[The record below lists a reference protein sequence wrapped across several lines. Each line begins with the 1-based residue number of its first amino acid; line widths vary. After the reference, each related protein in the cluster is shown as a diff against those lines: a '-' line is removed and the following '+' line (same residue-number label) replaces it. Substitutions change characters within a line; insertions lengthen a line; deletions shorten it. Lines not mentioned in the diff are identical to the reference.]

1 MKFGYFENL
10 KDPTQRRPYHDLV
23 VEMRELAVL
32 LDEGGFETIWL
43 PEHHFSIWGRELLG
57 NPLLAAADLTART
70 KRIRLGLAAAIITHW
85 HPLRLAEDL
94 ALLDNLTDGRLE
106 VGVGRGNYGLEASNL
121 NPIADPNNQE
131 QNFKVFAETFE
142 ILKKALSEDRF
153 SHRGQFYQFPA
164 PGFKAD
170 RAHSVNDPAYIDA
183 ATGEL
188 AKLTTYPRP
197 LQRPHPPFWQMVDS
211 DRSIEYAAANDC
223 GIIMWRPTIASLKE
237 RLRLYRETTRKS
249 RGVDLPTGAR
259 TAIMREI
266 FVADSEAEARRL
278 AEEPMMGALNF
289 ANWRG
294 PKIFLNPGE
303 RLDPELET
311 QLKKKLTYDF
321 VAPRSV
327 IFGTPDHVADK
338 LEELEVEVG
347 IEQVVVKSSWPG
359 LSHEHTMRSLRRL
372 IGEVIPRLDERRRR
386 RQGAAAAAAE

>member
-10 KDPTQRRPYHDLV
+10 TDPTQRRPYRDLIR
-23 VEMRELAVL
+23 EMRELATL
-32 LDEGGFETIWL
+32 LDKGGFDYIWL

-57 NPLLAAADLTART
+57 NPLLTAVDLAART
-70 KRIRLGLAAAIITHW
+70 KRLRIGLAAAIITHW

-106 VGVGRGNYGLEASNL
+106 VGVGRGNYGLEARNL

-131 QNFKVFAETFE
+131 QNFKVFTETFE
-142 ILKKALSEDRF
+142 IIKKALSQERF

-183 ATGEL
+183 ASGEL
-188 AKLTTYPRP
+188 VKLTTYPRP
-197 LQRPHPPFWQMVDS
+197 LQRPYPPMWQMVDS

-223 GIIMWRPTIASLKE
+223 GIIMWRPTVTSLKE
-237 RLRLYRETTRKS
+237 RLRLYRETAKKTC
-249 RGVDLPTGAR
+249 GVDLPVGAR

-266 FVADSEAEARRL
+266 FVADSEAEARRI
-278 AEEPMMGALNF
+278 AEGPMMDGLNF
-289 ANWRG
+289 SNWRG

-303 RLDPELET
+303 KLEPELEAE
-311 QLKKKLTYDF
+311 LKKKLTYEF

-327 IFGTPDHVADK
+327 IFGSPDQVADK
-338 LEELEVEVG
+338 LWELEVEVG
-347 IEQVVVKSSWPG
+347 IEQVVVKSSWAG
-359 LSHEHTMRSLRRL
+359 LSHEHTMRSLRRF
-372 IGEVIPRLDERRRR
+372 IGEVVPRLNERRRR
-386 RQGAAAAAAE
+386 NQGAAAAAE

>member
-10 KDPTQRRPYHDLV
+10 KDPTQQRPYHDLV
-23 VEMRELAVL
+23 VEMREIATL
-32 LDEGGFETIWL
+32 LDDGGFDYIWL

-57 NPLLAAADLTART
+57 NPLLAAADLTSRT

-121 NPIADPNNQE
+121 NPIANPNDQE
-131 QNFKVFAETFE
+131 QNFAVFAETFE
-142 ILKKALSEDRF
+142 IIKKALSEERF
-153 SHRGQFYQFPA
+153 SHRGRFYQFPA

-170 RAHSVNDPAYIDA
+170 RAHSVNDPAYVDP

-223 GIIMWRPTIASLKE
+223 GIIMWRPTVASLKE
-237 RLRLYRETTRKS
+237 RLRLYREIAKKT
-249 RGVDLPTGAR
+249 RGVDLPAGAR
-259 TAIMREI
+259 TAIMREV
-266 FVADSEAEARRL
+266 FVADNEAEARRI

-303 RLDPELET
+303 TLEPELEAK
-311 QLKKKLTYDF
+311 LKKRLTYDF

-327 IFGTPDHVADK
+327 IFGPP
-338 LEELEVEVG
+338 E
-347 IEQVVVKSSWPG
+347 
-359 LSHEHTMRSLRRL
+359 
-372 IGEVIPRLDERRRR
+372 
-386 RQGAAAAAAE
+386 QGAEKLW

>member
-10 KDPTQRRPYHDLV
+10 KDPTQRRPYRDLIR
-23 VEMRELAVL
+23 EMREVAAL
-32 LDEGGFETIWL
+32 LDEGGFDYIWL

-57 NPLLAAADLTART
+57 NPLLALADLAVRT

-106 VGVGRGNYGLEASNL
+106 IGVGRGNYGLEATNL

-131 QNFKVFAETFE
+131 QNFKVFAESFE
-142 ILKKALSEDRF
+142 IIKKALSEDRF

-164 PGFKAD
+164 AGFEAD
-170 RAHSVNDPAYIDA
+170 RAHSVNDPAYVDA

-188 AKLTTYPRP
+188 VKLTTYPRP
-197 LQRPHPPFWQMVDS
+197 FQRPHPPMWQMVDS
-211 DRSIEYAAANDC
+211 NRSIEYAAANDC
-223 GIIMWRPTIASLKE
+223 GIIMWRPTVASLRE
-237 RLRLYRETTRKS
+237 RLRLYRETAKKA

-259 TAIMREI
+259 TAIMREV
-266 FVADSEAEARRL
+266 FVADSEAEARRI
-278 AEEPMMGALNF
+278 AEEPMMGGLNF

-294 PKIFLNPGE
+294 PKIFLSPGE
-303 RLDPELET
+303 RLDPETEA
-311 QLKKKLTYDF
+311 QYKKKLTYEF
-321 VAPRSV
+321 VGPRSV
-327 IFGTPDHVADK
+327 IFGSPDQVADK

-359 LSHEHTMRSLRRL
+359 LAHEHTMRSLRRF
-372 IGEVIPRLDERRRR
+372 IGEVIPRLNERRRNR
-386 RQGAAAAAAE
+386 RAAADAAE

>member
-10 KDPTQRRPYHDLV
+10 KDPTQKRPYRDLIA
-23 VEMRELAVL
+23 EMRELAIL
-32 LDEGGFETIWL
+32 LDEGGFDYIWL

-57 NPLLAAADLTART
+57 NPLLALADLAVRT

-85 HPLRLAEDL
+85 HPIRLAEDL

-106 VGVGRGNYGLEASNL
+106 IGVGRGNYGLEATNL

-131 QNFKVFAETFE
+131 QNFKVFTETFE
-142 ILKKALSEDRF
+142 IIKKALSEDRF

-164 PGFKAD
+164 PGFRAD
-170 RAHSVNDPAYIDA
+170 RAHSVNDPAYVDA

-188 AKLTTYPRP
+188 VKLTTYPRP
-197 LQRPHPPFWQMVDS
+197 YQRPHPPLWQMVDS

-223 GIIMWRPTIASLKE
+223 GIIMWRPSVASLKE
-237 RLRLYRETTRKS
+237 RLRLYRDTAKKAC
-249 RGVDLPTGAR
+249 GVDLPLGAR

-266 FVADSEAEARRL
+266 FVAENETEARRI

-294 PKIFLNPGE
+294 PKIFLDPGE
-303 RLDPELET
+303 RLDPRLEA
-311 QLKKKLTYDF
+311 QYKKKLTYDF
-321 VAPRSV
+321 VGPRSV
-327 IFGTPDHVADK
+327 LFGSPDHVAEK
-338 LEELEVEVG
+338 LEELEVDVG

-359 LSHEHTMRSLRRL
+359 LDHEHTMRSLRL
-372 IGEVIPRLDERRRR
+372 FIDEVIPRLNERLARRKPR
-386 RQGAAAAAAE
+386 VAAAE

>member
-10 KDPTQRRPYHDLV
+10 KDPSQKRPYHDLV
-23 VEMRELAVL
+23 VEMRELATL
-32 LDEGGFETIWL
+32 LDEGGFEYIWL
-43 PEHHFSIWGRELLG
+43 PEHHFSIWGRELLP

-70 KRIRLGLAAAIITHW
+70 KRLRIGLAAAIITHW

-106 VGVGRGNYGLEASNL
+106 VGVGRGNYGLEATNL

-131 QNFKVFAETFE
+131 QNFAVFAETFE
-142 ILKKALSEDRF
+142 IVKKALSQERF
-153 SHRGQFYQFPA
+153 SHKGRFYQFPA
-164 PGFKAD
+164 PGFRAD
-170 RAHSVNDPAYIDA
+170 RAHSVNDPAYVNA

-188 AKLTTYPRP
+188 TQLSIFPRP
-197 LQRPHPPFWQMVDS
+197 CQKPHPPMWQMVDS

-223 GIIMWRPTIASLKE
+223 GIIMWRPTVTSLKE
-237 RLRLYRETTRKS
+237 RLRLYRDTAKRT
-249 RGVDLPTGAR
+249 RGVDMPTGAR
-259 TAIMREI
+259 TAIMREV
-266 FVADSEAEARRL
+266 FVADSEAEARRI
-278 AEEPMMGALNF
+278 AEESMMGALNF

-303 RLDPELET
+303 TIDPALEA

-321 VAPRSV
+321 VGHRSV
-327 IFGTPDHVADK
+327 IFGSPDQVADK

-359 LSHEHTMRSLRRL
+359 LSHEHTMRSLRRF
-372 IGEVIPRLDERRRR
+372 ISEVIPRLEERRARR
-386 RQGAAAAAAE
+386 GTSSAAAE